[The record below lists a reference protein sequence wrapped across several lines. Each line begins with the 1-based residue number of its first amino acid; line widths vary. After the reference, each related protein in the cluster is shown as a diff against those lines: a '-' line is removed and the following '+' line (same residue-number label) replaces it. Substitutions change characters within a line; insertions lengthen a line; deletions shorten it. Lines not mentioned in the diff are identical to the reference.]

1 MNPYTQ
7 FLTDEASGL
16 KMFNPRWEAWE
27 EGKREGENNYNQLLA
42 TVCPPE
48 AIEQFKQEGRREV
61 VEWIENHAASWP
73 LLLSDKVREWFKKA
87 QQ

>member
-16 KMFNPRWEAWE
+16 QYINPKWEAWE
-27 EGKREGENNYNQLLA
+27 EGKREG
-42 TVCPPE
+42 
-48 AIEQFKQEGRREV
+48 RREGL
-61 VEWIENHAASWP
+61 ELMLDWDDLSIRQFTQKYPGFKDCETASELVKEAKAKW
-73 LLLSDKVREWFKKA
+73 LKEA